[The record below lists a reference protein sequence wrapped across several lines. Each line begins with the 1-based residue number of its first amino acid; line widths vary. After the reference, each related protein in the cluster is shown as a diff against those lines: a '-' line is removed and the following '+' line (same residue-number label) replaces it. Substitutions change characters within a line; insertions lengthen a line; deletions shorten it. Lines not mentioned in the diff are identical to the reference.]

1 MLEEREEE
9 IIELM
14 QEVNKLQSEKQQ
26 SPEVVNTLQIL
37 KGKLKNSQQRFHG
50 QHVAAESTDLKP
62 IQDQHVP
69 ILIVDE
75 AMEKSS

>member
-14 QEVNKLQSEKQQ
+14 DECNKLQEEKQQ

-37 KGKLKNSQQRFHG
+37 KSKL
-50 QHVAAESTDLKP
+50 
-62 IQDQHVP
+62 
-69 ILIVDE
+69 
-75 AMEKSS
+75 

>member
-9 IIELM
+9 ILELM

-37 KGKLKNSQQRFHG
+37 KSKISNSQ
-50 QHVAAESTDLKP
+50 
-62 IQDQHVP
+62 
-69 ILIVDE
+69 
-75 AMEKSS
+75 